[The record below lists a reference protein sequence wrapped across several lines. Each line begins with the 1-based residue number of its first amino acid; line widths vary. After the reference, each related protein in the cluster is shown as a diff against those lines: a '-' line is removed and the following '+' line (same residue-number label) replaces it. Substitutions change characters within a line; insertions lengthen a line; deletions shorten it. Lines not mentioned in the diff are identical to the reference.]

1 MTRKQRLEKEEKK
14 RADEETLK
22 SVPELLRQI
31 EDLDREVMT
40 QQYEIEKS
48 ESDRLILKRLYDEGY
63 TDSEGNVL
71 K

>member
-1 MTRKQRLEKEEKK
+1 MKRKQRLEKEEKK

-63 TDSEGNVL
+63 IDSEGNVL

>member
-40 QQYEIEKS
+40 QQYKIEKS
-48 ESDRLILKRLYDEGY
+48 ESDRLILKRLYDEDY
-63 TDSEGNVL
+63 IDSEGNVL

>member
-22 SVPELLRQI
+22 SVQELLRQI

-63 TDSEGNVL
+63 IDSEGNVL

>member
-63 TDSEGNVL
+63 IDSEGNVL